1 MLGPI
6 TTSKFM
12 LHFWHN
18 CHSFWDHNCNGH
30 LFVWSVGLLLMASPV
45 FLAIV
50 VTVFEPWLTPVL
62 YSNSRLDST
71 LFGKCMCVLLYE
83 ELKEMGLWSGKNL
96 VYLEC
101 RYRRN
106 SGEETNTQNLNYK
119 RSVCG
124 ICLLGGGDI
133 CHTCREKCHLY
144 VTGCICCI
152 LSLKH

>member
-1 MLGPI
+1 MLGAF

-30 LFVWSVGLLLMASPV
+30 LFVWNVVLLLMASPV
-45 FLAIV
+45 FLAVV
-50 VTVFEPWLTPVL
+50 VTVFAPRPTPVL
-62 YSNSRLDST
+62 HSNSRLDST
-71 LFGKCMCVLLYE
+71 LFGKFMCVLLYQK
-83 ELKEMGLWSGKNL
+83 LKEMGLWSGKNL

-106 SGEETNTQNLNYK
+106 SGEETNTKNLNYK

-124 ICLLGGGDI
+124 ICLLGVGDI

-152 LSLKH
+152 LSLYH